1 MHTAILFTFIFKFNS
16 VTKISEEDV
25 MLIKNLYLSRGML
38 KRMLTRFVTDI
49 RLWQILI
56 AFFS

>member
-16 VTKISEEDV
+16 VTKISEDV